1 MSATPTDGATP
12 LDPDESEG
20 LIPTHVTT
28 REQLNRLEQEN
39 IVEAMHWL
47 ETARLK
53 DILDEIFIGKL
64 HQRMFGRVWKWA
76 GRFRTSDKNIG
87 IGKERIGVELRKL
100 CEDTKAQIA
109 HASYPPDEIACR
121 FHHRLV
127 WIHPFPNGNGRH
139 ARLITD
145 LLLGKVL
152 RRPPFTWG
160 GMSGVP
166 GDDVRMAYLEAL
178 RAADK
183 GDFRRLAEFIRKQD
197 T

>member
-39 IVEAMHWL
+39 IVEAMQWL
-47 ETARLK
+47 KSARPK
-53 DILDEIFIGKL
+53 KILDETFIRKL

-76 GRFRTSDKNIG
+76 GQFRTSDKNIG
-87 IGKERIGVELRKL
+87 IAKERIGVELRNL
-100 CEDTKAQIA
+100 CADTKAQIE

-145 LLLGKVL
+145 LLLEKIL
-152 RRPPFTWG
+152 WQPPFTWG
-160 GMSGVP
+160 GMSGIP
-166 GDDVRMAYLEAL
+166 EGDVRAAYLDAL

-183 GDFRRLAEFIRKQD
+183 GDFRRLTEFIRKP
-197 T
+197 

>member
-12 LDPDESEG
+12 LDRDESEG
-20 LIPTHVTT
+20 LIPTHVTM

-39 IVEAMHWL
+39 IVEAMQWL
-47 ETARLK
+47 KSARPRE
-53 DILDEIFIGKL
+53 ILDETFIRKL

-76 GRFRTSDKNIG
+76 GQFRTSDKNIG
-87 IGKERIGVELRKL
+87 IAKERIGVELRNL
-100 CEDTKAQIA
+100 CADTKAQIE

-145 LLLGKVL
+145 LLLEKVL

-160 GMSGVP
+160 GMSGIP
-166 GDDVRMAYLEAL
+166 EGDVRAAYLDAL

-183 GDFRRLAEFIRKQD
+183 GDFRRLTEFIRKP
-197 T
+197 